1 MNTTISLLQQDHF
14 GNTKVVPISV
24 VNDDSAEHTIEL
36 LTAKVDKLTTSL
48 EYEKKLR
55 LQAEDKIKELNL
67 KIEELQNAVMRM
79 EEFIAMQKREVD
91 KAAAALEKERKKLT
105 EVMMER
111 KSHEK
116 LKENAFEQFLQELNS
131 AEGKEVD
138 ELTSYTYG
146 QKNKN

>member
-1 MNTTISLLQQDHF
+1 MAKFQYRMQSILNIKLKMEEQAKMQFAQAQAKLNEEEARLHALIVRKEQYEAELKETLQR
-14 GNTKVVPISV
+14 
-24 VNDDSAEHTIEL
+24 
-36 LTAKVDKLTTSL
+36 KLNL
-48 EYEKKLR
+48 
-55 LQAEDKIKELNL
+55 L

-79 EEFIAMQKREVD
+79 EEYIVAQQREVD
-91 KAAAALEKERKKLT
+91 KAAREVEKERKKLT
-105 EVMMER
+105 EAMIER

-116 LKENAFEQFLQELNS
+116 LKENAFEQFMQELNS

>member
-1 MNTTISLLQQDHF
+1 LREVLQR
-14 GNTKVVPISV
+14 KL
-24 VNDDSAEHTIEL
+24 EL
-36 LTAKVDKLTTSL
+36 
-48 EYEKKLR
+48 
-55 LQAEDKIKELNL
+55 L

-79 EEFIAMQKREVD
+79 EEFIAEQQREVD
-91 KAAAALEKERKKLT
+91 RAMRTLEKERQKLT
-105 EVMMER
+105 EVMVER

-116 LKENAFEQFLQELNS
+116 LKENAFEQFLQDLNS

>member
-1 MNTTISLLQQDHF
+1 MAKFQYRMQSILNIKLKMEEQAKMQFAQAQAKLNEEEARFHALIVRKEQYEAELKETLQR
-14 GNTKVVPISV
+14 
-24 VNDDSAEHTIEL
+24 
-36 LTAKVDKLTTSL
+36 KLDL
-48 EYEKKLR
+48 
-55 LQAEDKIKELNL
+55 L

-79 EEFIAMQKREVD
+79 EEYIVAQQREVD
-91 KAAAALEKERKKLT
+91 KAAREVEKERKKLT
-105 EVMMER
+105 EAMIER

-116 LKENAFEQFLQELNS
+116 LKENAFEQFMQELNS

>member
-1 MNTTISLLQQDHF
+1 MAKFQYRMQSILNIKLKMEEQAKMQFAQAQAKVNEEEAKLLQLK
-14 GNTKVVPISV
+14 NRK
-24 VNDDSAEHTIEL
+24 SAYEVEL
-36 LTAKVDKLTTSL
+36 KEVLL
-48 EYEKKLR
+48 KKLD
-55 LQAEDKIKELNL
+55 LL
-67 KIEELQNAVMRM
+67 KIDELQNAIMRM
-79 EEFIAMQKREVD
+79 EEYIVDQQREVE
-91 KAAAALEKERKKLT
+91 KAYRALEKERQKLT
-105 EVMMER
+105 EVMIER

>member
-1 MNTTISLLQQDHF
+1 MAKFQYRMQSILNIKLKMEEQAKMQF
-14 GNTKVVPISV
+14 
-24 VNDDSAEHTIEL
+24 AQAQ
-36 LTAKVDKLTTSL
+36 AKVNEEEAKLQALINRKSM
-48 EYEKKLR
+48 YEVELKEVLLKKLD
-55 LQAEDKIKELNL
+55 LL
-67 KIEELQNAVMRM
+67 KIDELQNAVMRM
-79 EEFIAMQKREVD
+79 EEYIAEQQREVD
-91 KAAAALEKERKKLT
+91 KAIRALERERQKLT
-105 EVMMER
+105 EVMIER

>member
-1 MNTTISLLQQDHF
+1 MAKFRYRMQSILNIKLKMEEQAKMQFAQAQAKLNEEEEKLQ
-14 GNTKVVPISV
+14 
-24 VNDDSAEHTIEL
+24 
-36 LTAKVDKLTTSL
+36 KLKDRKNL
-48 EYEKKLR
+48 YEADLKEQLQSKLN
-55 LQAEDKIKELNL
+55 LL

-79 EEFIAMQKREVD
+79 EEFIALQKREVD
-91 KAAAALEKERKKLT
+91 KAARVVEKERQKLT

-116 LKENAFEQFLQELNS
+116 LKENAFEEFMQELNS
-131 AEGKEVD
+131 AEGKEID

>member
-1 MNTTISLLQQDHF
+1 MAKFQYRMQSILNIKLKMEEQAKMQFAQAQVKVNEEEAKLLNLQNRKSAYEQSLKELLQ
-14 GNTKVVPISV
+14 
-24 VNDDSAEHTIEL
+24 
-36 LTAKVDKLTTSL
+36 
-48 EYEKKLR
+48 KKLD
-55 LQAEDKIKELNL
+55 LL

-79 EEFIAMQKREVD
+79 EEYIVVQKQEVD
-91 KAAAALEKERKKLT
+91 KAYRVLEKERQKLT
-105 EVMMER
+105 EVMIER

-116 LKENAFEQFLQELNS
+116 LKENAFEQFLQDLNS

>member
-1 MNTTISLLQQDHF
+1 MAKFKYRMQSILNIKLKMEEQAKMQFAQAQAKLNEEEEKLQKLKDR
-14 GNTKVVPISV
+14 KVLY
-24 VNDDSAEHTIEL
+24 ETEL
-36 LTAKVDKLTTSL
+36 KAKLQSKLD
-48 EYEKKLR
+48 LR
-55 LQAEDKIKELNL
+55 

-79 EEFIAMQKREVD
+79 DEFIAIQMREVD
-91 KAAAALEKERKKLT
+91 KAARLVEKERQKLA

-116 LKENAFEQFLQELNS
+116 LKENAFEEFLQELNS

>member
-1 MNTTISLLQQDHF
+1 MAKFQYRMQSILNIKLKMEEQAKMQF
-14 GNTKVVPISV
+14 
-24 VNDDSAEHTIEL
+24 AQAQ
-36 LTAKVDKLTTSL
+36 AKVNEEEAKLQTLKKRKSL
-48 EYEKKLR
+48 YETELKEVLLKKLD
-55 LQAEDKIKELNL
+55 LL
-67 KIEELQNAVMRM
+67 KIDELQNAVMRM
-79 EEFIAMQKREVD
+79 EEYITEQQREVD
-91 KAAAALEKERKKLT
+91 KAIRALERERQKLT
-105 EVMMER
+105 EVMIER